1 MHNPCVLLGLCWAL
15 ALSDSCAE
23 DLLSIYDRAVESS
36 PELLGSEYTVELA
49 KAMEDRSF
57 GELLPQVNLIG
68 NYSFN
73 RFHSQGSD
81 LVREFTNDYPGRRAS
96 VSLRQPLFDLQTYL
110 LMKSQ
115 QLRTSQSE
123 QDLLT
128 AHQKLIADIIERY
141 ADALEAADKGEIIAA
156 ELASTEQELQRVTA
170 MHARQMALIT
180 DLYELQAR
188 VETLKTELIDREN
201 DARIALEKLRELTG
215 DAVTSIQPI
224 RLDAQQPP
232 PEGDIETWVQ
242 QTGLFNPE
250 LQALKYVVESAHQSV
265 SAYRAGYLPRI
276 ELQVTGTH
284 SDTFFDNQQAPP
296 YNVGTVAVQATVP
309 IYNGGIT
316 DAQVREA
323 KAREK
328 VGRSQRDQRLRELE
342 KLTRAAYLD
351 MKTSP
356 SRSLATDRQLA
367 AAEKSRDAMKK
378 GYELGVVTIVDLL
391 GAEKRLSEA
400 RLEQRQA
407 RYRYFKARSS
417 LYFQAGMLIGPEL
430 AKFNEWLETPS
441 KKLAAVK

>member
-1 MHNPCVLLGLCWAL
+1 MSSRRIWLCL
-15 ALSDSCAE
+15 AMAMAFSVSQAD

-36 PELLGSEYTVELA
+36 PELKGSEYTVELA
-49 KAMEDRSF
+49 KAIEDRSF
-57 GELLPQVNLIG
+57 GELLPQVNVVG
-68 NYSFN
+68 SYSFN
-73 RFHSQGSD
+73 RYHSEGSE
-81 LVREFTNDYPGRRAS
+81 LINEFTNDYPGRRAS

-115 QLRTSQSE
+115 QARTSQSE
-123 QDLLT
+123 QDLLN
-128 AHQKLIADIIERY
+128 AHQKLIADIVERY
-141 ADALEAADKGEIIAA
+141 VDALEAADKSEIIAA
-156 ELASTEQELQRVTA
+156 ELDSTEQQLQRVTA
-170 MHARQMALIT
+170 MQARQMALIT

-215 DAVTSIQPI
+215 DEVGPVQPI
-224 RLDAQQPP
+224 RLDAPQPP
-232 PEGDIETWVQ
+232 PEGSIDSWVK
-242 QTGLFNPE
+242 QTGQLNPE
-250 LQALKYVVESAHQSV
+250 LQALKYAIESARQSI

-276 ELQVTGTH
+276 ELQLSGIY
-284 SDTFFDNQQAPP
+284 SDTNFDNRQSPA
-296 YNVGTVAVQATVP
+296 YDVGTLAVQATVP

-316 DAQVREA
+316 DARVREA

-328 VGRSQRDQRLRELE
+328 LGQSQMDQRMRELE

-351 MKTSP
+351 METSP

-367 AAEKSRDAMKK
+367 ATEKSRDAMKK

-391 GAEKRLSEA
+391 SAEKRLSEA

-417 LYFQAGMLIGPEL
+417 LYFQAGRLIGPEL
-430 AKFNEWLETPS
+430 AVFNDWLAS
-441 KKLAAVK
+441 SDNVASAQ

>member
-1 MHNPCVLLGLCWAL
+1 MRSQFLLFSLSLVLVCTASR
-15 ALSDSCAE
+15 AD
-23 DLLSIYDRAVESS
+23 DLLTIYDRAVASS

-57 GELLPQVNLIG
+57 GELLPQVNLVG

-73 RFHSQGSD
+73 RFHSEGSD
-81 LVREFTNDYPGRRAS
+81 VVSEFTHEFPGRRAS

-115 QLRTSQSE
+115 QSRTSQSE
-123 QDLLT
+123 QDLLN

-141 ADALEAADKGEIIAA
+141 VDALEAADKSVIIAT
-156 ELASTEQELQRVTA
+156 ELDSTERELQRVTA
-170 MHARQMALIT
+170 MQARQMALVT

-215 DAVTSIQPI
+215 DAVATIQPI

-232 PEGDIETWVQ
+232 PEGSLEAWVQ
-242 QTGLFNPE
+242 QTGQLNPE
-250 LQALKYVVESAHQSV
+250 LQALKFAIESARQSV

-276 ELQVTGTH
+276 ELQVSGTY
-284 SDTFFDNQQAPP
+284 SDTNFDNRQSPP
-296 YNVGTVAVQATVP
+296 YDVGTLALQATVP

-316 DAQVREA
+316 DARVREA

-328 VGRSQRDQRLRELE
+328 LGQSQMDLRHRELE
-342 KLTRAAYLD
+342 KLTRAAFLD

-378 GYELGVVTIVDLL
+378 GYELGVVTIVELL

-417 LYFQAGMLIGPEL
+417 LYFQAGQLIGPEL
-430 AKFNEWLETPS
+430 AKFNEWLETS
-441 KKLAAVK
+441 GKTVASAK